1 MWMSVWK
8 CMCQKKAMA
17 LSEAWASEGPYY
29 EIRHLLGGSDGP
41 LACKHGVLWLSGE
54 VFHGVYILYGNS
66 HALLYGILTVCRIFC
81 FLLCFVVY
89 IVLVSFVW
97 SLYVWQVMVIFCSC
111 GYWWPFLLRRRLWG
125 AVTKVSAGTRFYSN
139 SGFHGICHPLVHS
152 CCVSISSLSIILH
165 VMELFLSSHMGLSMD
180 FMELH

>member
-1 MWMSVWK
+1 
-8 CMCQKKAMA
+8 MA

-41 LACKHGVLWLSGE
+41 LTCKHGVLWLSGE

-89 IVLVSFVW
+89 IVLVFLFGVYMFGRSW
-97 SLYVWQVMVIFCSC
+97 SSSAVVAIGGHFFFGG
-111 GYWWPFLLRRRLWG
+111 GYG
-125 AVTKVSAGTRFYSN
+125 
-139 SGFHGICHPLVHS
+139 
-152 CCVSISSLSIILH
+152 
-165 VMELFLSSHMGLSMD
+165 EQ
-180 FMELH
+180 